1 MTTKPNRFISKILS
15 PAVRLFLRSQIEKAE
30 KLEFTIDAGN
40 RDIFAGIIPLVHLS
54 AHKAVYQG
62 LHLTDV
68 NLTAKDISI
77 NLKEV
82 IKGKPLKLLNPIL
95 LSGQVFLE
103 QSDIKTSLSSSLLS
117 NALIDLLEIII
128 PDISNNAELSVKD
141 NKIIW
146 EQIDLTDGEFKLG
159 GNYTDLSGN
168 KSAIMLRASLELIA
182 SNQLKLTLLD
192 LQLPPNFPGAKTNI
206 FDLDLGTEVNIK
218 EMNINSEQIS
228 AQVDLKVLP

>member
-30 KLEFTIDAGN
+30 NLEFTIDAGN
-40 RDIFAGIIPLVHLS
+40 RDIFAGIIPLVNLS

-62 LHLTDV
+62 LHLSDV

-82 IKGKPLKLLNPIL
+82 MRGKPLKLLNPVL
-95 LSGQVFLE
+95 LSGEVFLE
-103 QSDIKTSLSSSLLS
+103 KSDIKTSLSSSLLS
-117 NALIDLLEIII
+117 NALVDLLEIII
-128 PDISNNAELSVKD
+128 PDISNNSELSIKD

-146 EQIDLTDGEFKLG
+146 EQIDLADSEFKLG

-168 KSAIMLRASLELIA
+168 KYAIMLRASLELIG

-192 LQLPPNFPGAKTNI
+192 IKLPPNFPEAKTNI

-218 EMNINSEQIS
+218 EMNISADKIS
-228 AQVDLKVLP
+228 AQVDLTVLP

>member
-30 KLEFTIDAGN
+30 NLDFSIDAGN
-40 RDIFAGIIPLVHLS
+40 RDIFAGIIPLVRLS

-62 LHLTDV
+62 LHLSDV
-68 NLTAKDISI
+68 NLTALDISI

-82 IKGKPLKLLNPIL
+82 MRGKPLKLLNPVL

-103 QSDIKTSLSSSLLS
+103 KSDIQTSLSSSLLS
-117 NALIDLLEIII
+117 NALVDLLEIII
-128 PDISNNAELSVKD
+128 PDISNNSNLSIKD

-146 EQIDLTDGEFKLG
+146 EQIDLGDGEFKLG
-159 GNYTDLSGN
+159 GTYTDVSGN
-168 KSAIMLRASLELIA
+168 KSSIMLRANLELIG

-192 LQLPPNFPGAKTNI
+192 LQFPPNFPTAKKNI

-228 AQVDLKVLP
+228 AQVDLTVLP